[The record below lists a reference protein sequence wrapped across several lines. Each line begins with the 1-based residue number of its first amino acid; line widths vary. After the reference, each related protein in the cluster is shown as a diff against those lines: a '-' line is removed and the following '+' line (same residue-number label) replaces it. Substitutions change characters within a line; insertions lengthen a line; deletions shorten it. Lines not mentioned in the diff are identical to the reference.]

1 MIEPEW
7 VKTRS
12 FILWAGSGSGMEEL
26 RERISKI
33 LRPLLESEGYE
44 LVEVEVRGSSRR
56 RIVSV
61 YIHKPGGVTFKDCA
75 DVSYMIQPVLEAKGI
90 LTGRYT
96 LEVASPGLDR
106 PLKEA
111 ADFRRVIGRLVKVR
125 TSEPIAGTNEVKGRL
140 LEVGEEEIELE
151 VERGRSKEL
160 LKIPLS
166 KIISGKV
173 ELEF

>member
-1 MIEPEW
+1 
-7 VKTRS
+7 
-12 FILWAGSGSGMEEL
+12 MEEL
-26 RERISKI
+26 RERIASI
-33 LRPLLESEGYE
+33 VRPLLESEGYE

-90 LTGRYT
+90 LTGGYT

-125 TSEPIAGTNEVKGRL
+125 TSEPIAGASEVKGRL
-140 LEVGEEEIELE
+140 LEVGGGEIKLQI
-151 VERGRSKEL
+151 ERGRSKEL